1 MEIFLKKYGG
11 WENYVVTDESENQC
25 KKRSIQRNN
34 FQKSLQKIF
43 IIKPTSVHINFRF
56 QP

>member
-11 WENYVVTDESENQC
+11 WENYVVTDKSENQC
-25 KKRSIQRNN
+25 KKRSIQRDN

-43 IIKPTSVHINFRF
+43 IIKPTSVHNNFRF